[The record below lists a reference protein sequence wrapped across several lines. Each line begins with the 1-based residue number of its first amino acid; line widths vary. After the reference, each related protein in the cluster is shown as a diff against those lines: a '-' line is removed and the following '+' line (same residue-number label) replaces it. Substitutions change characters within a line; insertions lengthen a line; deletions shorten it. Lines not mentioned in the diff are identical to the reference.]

1 MKKLR
6 GVMIYLKNFKY
17 LFILV
22 GVICNLKAENLDSSF
37 GTDKNGIVS
46 SNLIANYNAII
57 NSTAIQ
63 TDGKIVA
70 AGYSFPINSSNSNQ
84 FTLARYNNDGTLDTS
99 FGVAGIVTTT
109 IFNSSQINSVVIQA
123 DGKIVAAGYCKDS
136 SNMITIARYNSD
148 GSLDTNFN
156 SAGQT
161 PGVVTT
167 TIGSDSFAQAVKI
180 DSSNNII
187 IAGSAII
194 DSILNIAIARYT
206 PQGVLDTTFNGA
218 GSLPGTITVG
228 VGNYSSVNALAIDGS
243 GKIVIGGMGQ
253 GSSSTQFALLR
264 YNADGSIDN
273 SFGTSGSVVTQIGRN
288 SRINALAIDSS
299 NNIVV
304 CGLSN
309 NGSDAITLAR
319 YTSAG
324 VLDTTFNSSGDVP
337 GIIIQQ
343 LGVRSSANAVEV
355 DDSDNIVVS
364 GYSNSGADQFFVA
377 RYDSS
382 GDLDSTF
389 QDNGIGL
396 VTIGT
401 NAQAYT
407 LNIVPSING
416 QNNEGKILVGGYEV
430 DSTSGNMFFS
440 LVRFNKDN
448 TTFISV
454 TNIENLSTV
463 TRKFLDFKGISSGN
477 NSTVNVYLDNALFS
491 SITTDGSGN
500 WSTALTTSLAEGT
513 HLVRTDLLSGT
524 DVVVS
529 AGLNFTVDTSM
540 VSSFSCG
547 ATTRVDSV
555 FGDDSTGV
563 RNGAPFKTIT
573 AALSNVQ
580 SGDTVWVF
588 PGIYNET
595 INNMPAG
602 ITIRGIA
609 RNQCVI
615 QQLNISQDTDLI
627 TMNENCSLE
636 CLRFNLTSNNHVQM
650 RGVVFPG
657 TTSVTS
663 RILECN
669 LTVSNATASTNG
681 TSNVYGI
688 HSTGTGFPGTFV
700 QASVFSFVL
709 VSSVGSGNKRGILID
724 QPNGFRTF
732 QSVISCNSIGGTG
745 PVISVETNHASA
757 QYVGV
762 ESIIRGF
769 SVAGPYADISQT
781 LGSITLSGSNLITM
795 TANGKPFNLVQYPKN
810 FIFAD
815 SGAIGSTTTY
825 LRPGTAT
832 ASASEVQLRVSQIM
846 VVKALSIRLANA
858 PGVGN
863 SVTWTLR
870 KNGVNTGI
878 TLTISDASTSGLF
891 NTASVNFQAGDL
903 LSISQVPSG
912 ANAASDVMAVIDF
925 I

>member
-1 MKKLR
+1 MNLIKT
-6 GVMIYLKNFKY
+6 FKY
-17 LFILV
+17 LFIL
-22 GVICNLKAENLDSSF
+22 ICIVFNLRSENLDSSF
-37 GTDKNGIVS
+37 GNDKNGIVS
-46 SNLIANYNAII
+46 SNLIANYNTII

-63 TDGKIVA
+63 ADGKIVA
-70 AGYSFPINSSNSNQ
+70 AGYSSPVNSNTNQ
-84 FTLARYNNDGTLDTS
+84 FTLARYNNDGTIDTS
-99 FGVAGIVTTT
+99 FGNAGIVTTA
-109 IFNSSQINSVVIQA
+109 IFDNSQINSVVIQS
-123 DGKIVAAGYCKDS
+123 DGKILAAGYCKDS
-136 SNMITIARYNSD
+136 SNNMIAVARYNSD
-148 GSLDTNFN
+148 GSLDTTFN
-156 SAGQT
+156 SGGQT
-161 PGVVTT
+161 PGVITT
-167 TIGSDSFAQAVKI
+167 LVGDSSYAQSVKI
-180 DSSNNII
+180 DSSGNIVVG
-187 IAGSAII
+187 GSTVAN
-194 DSILNIAIARYT
+194 SISSIAIARYT
-206 PQGVLDTTFNGA
+206 SVGVLDSSFNNA
-218 GSLPGTITVG
+218 GSLPGTVTVS
-228 VGNYSSVNALAIDGS
+228 VGNYSCVKALVIDGS
-243 GKIVIGGMGQ
+243 GKIVIGGTG
-253 GSSSTQFALLR
+253 GVLSEQFTLLR
-264 YNADGSIDN
+264 YNDDGSIDN
-273 SFGTSGSVVTQIGRN
+273 SFGSSGLVVTPIRK
-288 SRINALAIDSS
+288 SARINALVIDSS
-299 NNIVV
+299 DNIVV

-309 NGSDAITLAR
+309 NGFDAVTLAR
-319 YTSAG
+319 YTALG
-324 VLDTTFNSSGDVP
+324 VLDTTFNSSGDTP

-343 LGVRSSANAVEV
+343 VGVRSSANAIAI
-355 DDSDNIVVS
+355 DDLDNIVVS
-364 GYSNSGADQFFVA
+364 GYSNSGSDQFFVA

-382 GDLDSTF
+382 GTLDSTF
-389 QDNGIGL
+389 QDNGIGI
-396 VTIGT
+396 VPIGN

-416 QNNEGKILVGGYEV
+416 QSNEGKILVGGYQV
-430 DSTSGNMFFS
+430 DSTTGNLFFA
-440 LVRFNKDN
+440 LARFNKSN

-463 TRKFLDFKGISSGN
+463 TRKFVDFKGISSSN
-477 NSTVNVYLDNALFS
+477 NSTVNVYLDNSLFS
-491 SITTDGSGN
+491 SIPTDGSGN
-500 WSTALTTSLAEGT
+500 WSTALTTSLAEGA
-513 HLVRTDLLSGT
+513 HLVRADLLSGT

-555 FGDDSTGV
+555 FGNDTTGV

-573 AALSNVQ
+573 AALANVQ

-588 PGIYNET
+588 PGIYNEA
-595 INNMPAG
+595 ISNMPAG

-615 QQLNISQDTDLI
+615 QQLNVSQDTDLI

-636 CLRFNLTSNNHVQM
+636 CLRFNLTSNNHVQLS
-650 RGVVFPG
+650 GVVFPG
-657 TTSVTS
+657 TTSLTS

-669 LTVSNATASTNG
+669 LTVSNATAGTGG

-700 QASVFSFVL
+700 QASVFSFIL
-709 VSSVGSGNKRGILID
+709 VSSVGSGNKRGVLID

-732 QSVISCNSIGGTG
+732 QSVISCNSVGGDG
-745 PVISVETNHASA
+745 SAFGVETNHASA

-769 SVAGPYADISQT
+769 STEGLYADISQT
-781 LGSITLSGSNLITM
+781 LGSIILSGSNLITM
-795 TANGKPFNLVQYPKN
+795 TANGKPFTLVQYPKN

-863 SVTWTLR
+863 SITWTLR
-870 KNGVNTGI
+870 KNGVDTGI
-878 TLTISDASTSGLF
+878 TLAISDANTSGLF